1 MHIATLR
8 PLVSRRPAAPL
19 SGTIRVPGDKSIS
32 HRALMFGALAVGE
45 THISGLLEGE
55 DVLRTAAAMRALG
68 AEVIQ
73 DGPGAWRV
81 AGRGVGGL
89 VEPADV
95 LDMGNSGTAARL
107 LAGILASHPFFSV
120 MTGDASLRRRPMRRV
135 TDPLAQCGAR
145 FASRE
150 GGRLPLAIEGAR
162 EALPIDYVVPVP
174 SAQVKSALLLCGL
187 NAPGITRI
195 EEREATRDHSENML
209 RHFGATVTI
218 QAAGHGRII
227 ELHGQPELRAADVVV
242 PGDPSSAAFPLA
254 AALLVPGS
262 SLRIDG
268 VGLNPLRTG
277 LFATL
282 REMGAILR
290 IDNARTE
297 GGEPVGDIVAEYAAL
312 RGIEVPAGRAP
323 SMIDEY
329 PILAVVAACAVG
341 TTRMRGLKE
350 LRVKESDR
358 LSATAAML
366 SANGVRVTIE
376 GDDLIVEGGGPPG
389 GGPPGGG
396 IVETHMD
403 HRLAMSALVMGLA
416 SRDGVGIDD
425 ASFIDTSFPGFVDLI
440 NGIIGNGGAPA
451 LVAV

>member
-1 MHIATLR
+1 MRNTSVR
-8 PLVSRRPAAPL
+8 PPMSRRPTAPL

-45 THISGLLEGE
+45 TRIAGLLEGE
-55 DVLRTAAAMRALG
+55 DVMRTAAAMRALG

-73 DGPGAWRV
+73 DAPGAWRV

-107 LAGILASHPFFSV
+107 LAGILASCAFFSV

-145 FASRE
+145 FTSRG
-150 GGRLPLAIEGAR
+150 GGRLPLAIEGAA
-162 EALPIDYVVPVP
+162 EALPIEYVVPVP

-187 NAPGITRI
+187 NARGITRI

-209 RHFGATVTI
+209 RHFGATVRVET
-218 QAAGHGRII
+218 AGHGRII
-227 ELHGQPELRAADVVV
+227 ELQGQPELRAADVVV
-242 PGDPSSAAFPLA
+242 PGDPSSASFPLA

-262 SLRIDG
+262 SLRIEG

-282 REMGAILR
+282 REMGASLR
-290 IDNARTE
+290 IENARTE
-297 GGEPVGDIVAEYAAL
+297 GGEPVGDIIAEYTAL
-312 RGIEVPAGRAP
+312 RGIEVPPERAP

-329 PILAVVAACAVG
+329 PILAVLAAAASG

-366 SANGVRVTIE
+366 SANGVKVTID
-376 GDDLIVEGGGPPG
+376 GDDLIVTGTGTGGGGIPG
-389 GGPPGGG
+389 GGT
-396 IVETHMD
+396 VETHMD

-416 SRDGVGIDD
+416 SRDGVAVDD
-425 ASFIDTSFPGFVDLI
+425 ASFIDTSFPGFVDLL
-440 NGIIGNGGAPA
+440 NGAIGNGGAPA
-451 LVAV
+451 LVAA